1 MLDIGWSELLVIGVV
16 ALIVV
21 GPKDLPLM
29 FRTLGRFTGKMRAMA
44 RDFQRAMDDAA
55 RQAGVDEVA
64 KDLKSMTSTS
74 ALGLNALDQAAAKFE
89 KWDPVK
95 NAAKPTK
102 PPEPARPITPPPMP
116 ATPVAAPPAE
126 MGPETKAL
134 AERQAAQKAERAEK
148 ARLARAARAAA
159 ASPEAPAEADVPVA
173 APRPRAARRK
183 TAEPKATQQKA
194 TKA

>member
-1 MLDIGWSELLVIGVV
+1 MLDIGWSELLIIGVV

-21 GPKDLPLM
+21 GPKDLPMM

-55 RQAGVDEVA
+55 KQAGVDEVA
-64 KDLKSMTSTS
+64 KDLRSMTSKS
-74 ALGLNALDQAAAKFE
+74 SLGLNALDEAASKFE

-102 PPEPARPITPPPMP
+102 PIEPAKPITPPPMP
-116 ATPVAAPPAE
+116 ATPAPAAAAPVAPAAG

-134 AERQAAQKAERAEK
+134 AERQAAQRADRAEK
-148 ARLARAARAAA
+148 ARAARAAKA
-159 ASPEAPAEADVPVA
+159 AEAAPAVAEPAPADVLP
-173 APRPRAARRK
+173 PKPARRRK
-183 TAEPKATQQKA
+183 AAEKKAPDA
-194 TKA
+194 